1 MEKKLQ
7 KKYLTYYSLLI
18 AHDLWQVHYQILSM
32 IFLKEFVELN
42 LNFEAMVKNMKYA
55 ELNEN
60 IATVF
65 LNIQTLKMIQ

>member
-7 KKYLTYYSLLI
+7 KKYLTYYSFLI
-18 AHDLWQVHYQILSM
+18 AQDLWQVHYQILSM
-32 IFLKEFVELN
+32 IFLKKFVELN
-42 LNFEAMVKNMKYA
+42 LNFEAMVKNVKYA

>member
-7 KKYLTYYSLLI
+7 KKYLTYYSFLI
-18 AHDLWQVHYQILSM
+18 AQDLWQVHYQILSM

-65 LNIQTLKMIQ
+65 LNIQTLKMI